1 MAYESAF
8 EMFEATGQDGHAR
21 KFSFKKAGFLA
32 AGDQPE
38 LYFFEGSVRPIVVC
52 ISGEALAA
60 WQRAH
65 RYLSREEKIDVAGL
79 FLKRRIEEGGEIT
92 AESLRIDG
100 PGLECL
106 LQKLGIPK

>member
-8 EMFEATGQDGHAR
+8 ETFEATGPDGQA
-21 KFSFKKAGFLA
+21 KKYSFKKAGFLA

-38 LYFFEGSVRPIVVC
+38 LYFFEGSARPIVICV
-52 ISGEALAA
+52 SGEALMA

-79 FLKRRIEEGGEIT
+79 FLKKRIELSGELT
-92 AESLRIDG
+92 AENLRVDG
-100 PGLECL
+100 SALEFL
-106 LQKLGIPK
+106 LQSLGIPK

>member
-1 MAYESAF
+1 MAYATAF
-8 EMFEATGQDGHAR
+8 ETFEATGRDGQSR

-38 LYFFEGSVRPIVVC
+38 LYFFEGSARPIAVC

-79 FLKRRIEEGGEIT
+79 FLKKRIEEGRELT
-92 AESLRIDG
+92 AEELRIAG
-100 PGLECL
+100 SELELL
-106 LQKLGIPK
+106 LQTLGIRE

>member
-8 EMFEATGQDGHAR
+8 ESFEAAGHDGQAR
-21 KFSFKKAGFLA
+21 QYSFKKAGFLA

-38 LYFFEGSVRPIVVC
+38 LYFFEGGARPIVVC
-52 ISGEALAA
+52 ISGEALAD

-79 FLKRRIEEGGEIT
+79 FLKKRIEAGGEVT
-92 AESLRIDG
+92 AEDLRIDG
-100 PGLECL
+100 PALEFL
-106 LQKLGIPK
+106 LQSLGIPK